1 MSVEKKARFSVWYV
15 LLGVWV
21 VLLIQNLLVSALS
34 VERIPYS
41 QFLKILQE
49 GKITEIAVSQ
59 NTIEGRIRGDGATP
73 EKAFRTVRVDP
84 DFSKEL
90 EKYGVTFKGEV
101 ENTFF
106 RDLLSWILPV
116 LMFVGIW
123 YFMIRRIGGQQP
135 GFMTLGKNKAKIYVE
150 EDLDVR
156 FSDVAG
162 VEEAKEE
169 LGEIIEFLRYPQ
181 KYTAL
186 GGKMPKGVLLLGPPG
201 SGKTLL
207 AKAVAGES
215 RVPFFNMSGSEFVEM
230 FVGLGAAR
238 VRDLFTQAKSKAPC
252 IIFIDELDAL
262 GKARGISGMGGH
274 DEREQT
280 LNQLL
285 VEMDGFDPNVGVILM
300 AATNRPEILDPALLR
315 PGRFDRHV
323 LVDRPDKKGREAILE
338 VHMRNVTLGDDIDPE
353 KIANMTPGLVGAD
366 LANLV
371 NEAAL
376 LAVRHG
382 KNQVEMAEFEEAVE
396 RIIAGLEKKSRVI
409 NKKERNIVAY
419 HEVGHALVALS
430 LPGTEPVQKISIIP
444 RGIAALGYTL
454 QVPTEDRF
462 LMTKSELLNK
472 IAVFLGG
479 RAAET
484 AVFGDVSTGAHNDLS
499 KATDIARSMMK
510 QYGMSRQLGQ
520 VYYDKERQGQFLDA
534 GFYSA
539 PKEYSEGTARMIDDE
554 VREVIEEQF
563 KKALDIVEKQRESLD
578 KAAIVLL
585 EKEVITGDQL
595 KEIVMEFGHEPAQIP
610 DVPSGETESR
620 TEGRTDD

>member
-21 VLLIQNLLVSALS
+21 VLLIQNLLISAFS

-49 GKITEIAVSQ
+49 GKIQEIAVSQ
-59 NTIEGRIRGDGATP
+59 NTIEGRIRGDGGTP

-90 EKYGVTFKGEV
+90 EQYGVTFKGEV

-215 RVPFFNMSGSEFVEM
+215 HVPFFNMSGSEFVEM

-252 IIFIDELDAL
+252 IIFVDELDAL

-323 LVDRPDKKGREAILE
+323 LVDRPDKKGREAILK
-338 VHMRNVTLGDDIDPE
+338 VHMRDVTLGDDIDPE

-409 NKKERNIVAY
+409 NKKERNIVAH

-462 LMTKSELLNK
+462 LMTKSELQNK
-472 IAVFLGG
+472 IAVLLGG

-484 AVFGDVSTGAHNDLS
+484 VVFGDVSTGAHNDLS

-563 KKALDIVEKQRESLD
+563 KKALDIVDKQRDSLD
-578 KAAIVLL
+578 KAATVLI

-595 KEIVMEFGHEPAQIP
+595 KEIVMEFGHEPARIP
-610 DVPSGETESR
+610 DAPNGE

>member
-49 GKITEIAVSQ
+49 GKIQEIAVSQ
-59 NTIEGRIRGDGATP
+59 NTIEGRIRGDGGTP

-215 RVPFFNMSGSEFVEM
+215 HVPFFNMSGSEFVEM

-252 IIFIDELDAL
+252 IIFVDELDAL

-419 HEVGHALVALS
+419 HEVGHAIVAFS

-484 AVFGDVSTGAHNDLS
+484 VVFGDVSTGAHNDLS

-520 VYYDKERQGQFLDA
+520 VYYDKERQGQFLDT
-534 GFYSA
+534 GFLAA
-539 PKEYSEGTARMIDDE
+539 PKEYSEATARMIDDE

-563 KKALDIVEKQRESLD
+563 KKALAIVEKQRESLD

-585 EKEVITGDQL
+585 EKEMITGDQL
-595 KEIVMEFGHEPAQIP
+595 KEIVMQFGHEPAQIP
-610 DVPSGETESR
+610 DVPGGK
-620 TEGRTDD
+620 TEGRADD

>member
-1 MSVEKKARFSVWYV
+1 MSVEKKARFSIWYI
-15 LLGVWV
+15 LFGVWV

-41 QFLKILQE
+41 QFLKLLQE
-49 GKITEIAVSQ
+49 GRIKEIAVSQ
-59 NTIEGRIRGDGATP
+59 NTIEGTIRANGATH
-73 EKAFRTVRVDP
+73 EKTFRTVRVDP
-84 DFSKEL
+84 ELSKEL
-90 EKYGVTFKGEV
+90 EKYGVTFKGEI

-116 LMFVGIW
+116 LLFVGIW
-123 YFMIRRIGGQQP
+123 YFMIRRIGAQQP

-150 EDLDVR
+150 EDLNVR

-169 LGEIIEFLRYPQ
+169 LEEIIEFLRFPQ
-181 KYTAL
+181 KYTEL
-186 GGKMPKGVLLLGPPG
+186 GGKMPKGVLLVGPPG

-207 AKAVAGES
+207 ARAVAGES
-215 RVPFFNMSGSEFVEM
+215 RVPFFSMSGSEFVEM

-252 IIFIDELDAL
+252 IIFVDELDAL
-262 GKARGISGMGGH
+262 GKARGISGIGGH

-323 LVDRPDKKGREAILE
+323 LVDRPDKKGREAILK
-338 VHMRNVTLGDDIDPE
+338 VHMRNVKLGDDIDPE

-409 NKKERNIVAY
+409 NKKERNIVAH

-462 LMTKSELLNK
+462 LMTRSELLNK
-472 IAVFLGG
+472 IAVLLGG

-484 AVFGDVSTGAHNDLS
+484 LVFGDVSTGAHNDLAR
-499 KATDIARSMMK
+499 ATDIARSMMK
-510 QYGMSRQLGQ
+510 QYGMSRQLGH
-520 VYYDKERQGQFLDA
+520 VYYERERQGQFLDP
-534 GFYSA
+534 GFYAA

-563 KKALDIVEKQRESLD
+563 KIALDIIEKKRASLD
-578 KAAIVLL
+578 KAADVLL

-595 KEIVMEFGHEPAQIP
+595 KNIVMEFGQEPAQIP
-610 DVPSGETESR
+610 DAPAGETKGGADE
-620 TEGRTDD
+620 